1 MDTLLVVAI
10 VVAGLA
16 ILVQAGVLVAMYLT
30 SRRIA
35 GRVERLIHESQHL
48 VAPMETVTQ
57 NLKSMSAD
65 FADLGKVARH
75 QVVQVDSMMTET
87 REALARI
94 TTDIRTQVGAGIDRI
109 EATVMG
115 PVHEWA
121 AIAAG
126 VTKGIKVL
134 FGGRVHRHAETR
146 EDTAA

>member
-10 VVAGLA
+10 VVTALA

-35 GRVERLIHESQHL
+35 ARVERLIHESQHV

-94 TTDIRTQVGAGIDRI
+94 TADIRTQVGAGIGRI
-109 EATVMG
+109 EATVMR
-115 PVHEWA
+115 PVNEWA

-126 VTKGIKVL
+126 VTAGVRAF
-134 FGGRVHRHAETR
+134 FGGHGHRPAESR